1 MLPIN
6 LFRENPE
13 LVKNGIAAKH
23 ENVDIDLIL
32 SLDKELR
39 ILLNELNDKR
49 AQRNA
54 TSEKIGKAKVRGEKA
69 DDTIKEMQKL
79 SKDIKTIESNLT
91 ELNNQLDPLL

>member
-13 LVKNGIAAKH
+13 LVKNGIAAKR

-39 ILLNELNDKR
+39 ILLNEINDKR
-49 AQRNA
+49 AQRNTA
-54 TSEKIGKAKVRGEKA
+54 SEKIGKAKVQGEKA

-79 SKDIKTIESNLT
+79 SEDIKTIRPSII
-91 ELNNQLDPLL
+91 